1 MSCCPPA
8 PKTSKIAD
16 FSGGETGPCCSKKI
30 RPDEPIECYAD
41 RVGNET
47 GLQDD
52 ATENVRNTIDKSTI
66 PINRTKNSAS
76 VNEKFSLTNGS
87 DKNPASWEYTDP
99 IPGISFEGNELKG
112 TFPESELDKMH
123 KIKVVAK
130 DDAGQ
135 AIDTRSFTMYPSKEK
150 DGETL
155 KLISPL
161 PGGFINSK
169 FGMRM
174 HPIHKVEKMHTGID
188 MVMPNRAV
196 SDVMSAADG
205 EVIYTGFSKSY
216 GNNVKVAHKDSNG
229 KTIAITTYNHLANM
243 YVKPGQKLMAG
254 QKLGREGSTGAST
267 GNHLHFELKTP
278 EGKFLDPAQF
288 MAKPTKIANKTNPD
302 GSADPSSIE
311 EQPAKKTSLTA
322 DETAAK
328 DKCPPQSG
336 ANAPVDPENPTPQT
350 GMPPSS
356 SEQGLP
362 PTSPKTERDVF
373 DEAWRHTM
381 QAEVGPHWETQ
392 DKFSPSDPD
401 VAAGNISTAEQRK
414 KTGYKEWSKSLGGVT
429 KFGIS
434 SSTGLPIDVKNLTYD
449 EAKNVGYKNYW
460 KEGGNNSPSKIA
472 EKNPY
477 LGAML
482 YDIKFQSW
490 GATKP
495 ISSKYN
501 LANLPPLSRDE
512 QLNIASQMNQDHLN
526 YLLKDS
532 KNRGHTNIDKGLKNR
547 VDNRLKWLK
556 GLNLG

>member
-16 FSGGETGPCCSKKI
+16 FSGGQTGPISSNRI
-30 RPDEPIECYAD
+30 SPDEPVECYAD

-52 ATENVRNTIDKSTI
+52 ATENVKNTIDKSTI
-66 PINRTKNSAS
+66 AINRTKTSAS
-76 VNEKFSLTNGS
+76 INEKFSLTNGS
-87 DKNPASWEYTDP
+87 DKTAASWEYTDP
-99 IPGISFEGNELKG
+99 IPGISFDGNELKG
-112 TFPESELDKMH
+112 TFPETELDKLH

-130 DDAGQ
+130 DASGQ
-135 AIDTRSFTMYPSKEK
+135 PIDTRSFTMYPSKEK
-150 DGETL
+150 DGDTL

-196 SDVMSAADG
+196 SDVVSAADG

-216 GNNVKVAHKDSNG
+216 GNNVKVAHKDSSG

-254 QKLGREGSTGAST
+254 QKLGKEGSTGAST

-302 GSADPSSIE
+302 GSADPGSIE
-311 EQPAKKTSLTA
+311 EQPAKKGSLTA
-322 DETAAK
+322 KETAAK

-336 ANAPVDPENPTPQT
+336 PNAPLDPENPTPQT
-350 GMPPSS
+350 GMPPSTTN
-356 SEQGLP
+356 
-362 PTSPKTERDVF
+362 PTDPKTEKDFFDV
-373 DEAWRHTM
+373 AWEQTM
-381 QAEVGPHWETQ
+381 KAEVGPDWNTAPR
-392 DKFSPSDPD
+392 FGPSDPD
-401 VAAGNISTAEQRK
+401 VAAGRIETKDQRERV
-414 KTGYKEWSKSLGGVT
+414 GYKVWSKQLGGVT

-434 SSTGLPIDVKNLTYD
+434 QASKLPIDVKNITYE
-449 EAKNVGYKNYW
+449 EAKSVGYNNYW
-460 KEGGNNSPSKIA
+460 KHGGAASPSSIA
-472 EKNPY
+472 TKNPY
-477 LGAML
+477 IGVLL

-490 GATKP
+490 SATSG
-495 ISSKYN
+495 IVSKYN
-501 LANLPPLSRDE
+501 LKDLPPLSRDQ
-512 QLNIASQMNQDHLN
+512 QLQIAAQMNKDHLK
-526 YLLKDS
+526 YLLQYTAET
-532 KNRGHTNIDKGLKNR
+532 KNTDINTGLTNRIND
-547 VDNRLKWLK
+547 RLKWLK